1 MVNEIPLSLFI
12 FMCIAALG
20 LILFSLVYRE
30 NLARII
36 TSFVAAVISYINA
49 QVILNGN
56 VVLIQTTGT
65 TYTFIPI
72 QVPGLNYLW
81 LFLGL
86 VSFLLFVL
94 FILDEINLTIMEK
107 NEKKERD
114 EQEAES
120 YT

>member
-1 MVNEIPLSLFI
+1 MNEIPLSLYI
-12 FMCIAALG
+12 FMCASSLF
-20 LILFSLVYRE
+20 LFVFSLVYRE
-30 NLARII
+30 NYARII
-36 TSFVAAVISYINA
+36 TSFISVVMSYINA

-65 TYTFIPI
+65 TYTYIPI

-81 LFLGL
+81 MFLGI

-94 FILDEINLTIMEK
+94 FIVDEININVMNKAEQ
-107 NEKKERD
+107 KERD
-114 EQEAES
+114 EYEAES

>member
-1 MVNEIPLSLFI
+1 
-12 FMCIAALG
+12 MCVAALG
-20 LILFSLVYRE
+20 LLLFSLVYRE

-36 TSFVAAVISYINA
+36 TSFVAAVLSYINA

-81 LFLGL
+81 LFLGI
-86 VSFLLFVL
+86 VSFLLFIL

-107 NEKKERD
+107 NEKKEK
-114 EQEAES
+114 EEIEAES

>member
-1 MVNEIPLSLFI
+1 MNEIPLSLYI
-12 FMCIAALG
+12 FMCVAALG

-36 TSFVAAVISYINA
+36 TSFIAVIMSYVNA

-65 TYTFIPI
+65 TYAYIPI

-81 LFLGL
+81 TFLGV
-86 VSFLLFVL
+86 VSFLLFAL
-94 FILDEINLTIMEK
+94 FIIDEINLHIMAKDEK
-107 NEKKERD
+107 LKQED
-114 EQEAES
+114 QEADS

>member
-1 MVNEIPLSLFI
+1 MNEIPLSLYI
-12 FMCIAALG
+12 FMCVAALG
-20 LILFSLVYRE
+20 LIIFSLVYRE

-36 TSFVAAVISYINA
+36 TSFISVIMSYVNA

-65 TYTFIPI
+65 TYTYIPI
-72 QVPGLNYLW
+72 QVSGLNYLW
-81 LFLGL
+81 IFLGI

-94 FILDEINLTIMEK
+94 FILDEINLHIMVKDERKEK
-107 NEKKERD
+107 D

-120 YT
+120 WV

>member
-1 MVNEIPLSLFI
+1 MSV
-12 FMCIAALG
+12 AALG

-36 TSFVAAVISYINA
+36 TSFISVMICYINA

-56 VVLIQTTGT
+56 VVLIQTVGS
-65 TYTFIPI
+65 TYAYIPI
-72 QVPGLNYLW
+72 TVPGLNYLW
-81 LFLGL
+81 LFLAI

-94 FILDEINLTIMEK
+94 FIIDEINMHIMEK
-107 NEKKERD
+107 DEKKERD

>member
-1 MVNEIPLSLFI
+1 
-12 FMCIAALG
+12 MCVAALA

-36 TSFVAAVISYINA
+36 TSFIAVIISYINA

-81 LFLGL
+81 LFLGI
-86 VSFLLFVL
+86 VSFLLFAL
-94 FILDEINLTIMEK
+94 FIIDEINIHIMAKDEQ
-107 NEKKERD
+107 KERD
-114 EQEAES
+114 EQEADS